1 MGGGNKEPRSGV
13 CCSGLQGA
21 SESAAG
27 LGKVWTGVGTETELS
42 RVGNVKMFVLSNE
55 NNGRV

>member
-1 MGGGNKEPRSGV
+1 MGGGNKEPRSGG

-27 LGKVWTGVGTETELS
+27 LGKVWTGVGAETELS
-42 RVGNVKMFVLSNE
+42 DVDNVKMFVLSNE